1 MVIMYGGFYSMAL
14 DIARSQLQISH
25 SVCEELNPIFKRVQ
39 QTFAVCQPNFLPD
52 FSLFFVVDGHENDR
66 AAKMFSSYFESLLA
80 TNLKNIDSNVER
92 AINETVGQIEDRLRY
107 LDGRNTVVSLS
118 ALLFDSNRA
127 SYYVITIGNCNA
139 ARFDRLKAF
148 QGEMLSAPQN
158 SGVSS
163 FAKNSFWDSDTLDKN
178 QLIEPK
184 ISEFEVGS
192 HDILIATSGL
202 WQFSSLK
209 GNAASLAKD
218 SGKSL
223 TSKCR
228 NLVDIA
234 LENGCQENISA
245 ILLSFHR

>member
-1 MVIMYGGFYSMAL
+1 MYGGFYSMAL

-52 FSLFFVVDGHENDR
+52 FSLYFVVDGHENDR

-80 TNLKNIDSNVER
+80 NNLKITNSNVER

-107 LDGRNTVVSLS
+107 LDGRNTVVSLC
-118 ALLFDSNRA
+118 AVLFDSNRA

-148 QGEMLSAPQN
+148 QGEMLSTTQN
-158 SGVSS
+158 SG
-163 FAKNSFWDSDTLDKN
+163 ANSFWDTETVDKN
-178 QLIEPK
+178 QLIQPT
-184 ISEFEVGS
+184 ISEFEAGT

-209 GNAASLAKD
+209 GNADSLTKD

-234 LENGCQENISA
+234 LENGCQENIAA